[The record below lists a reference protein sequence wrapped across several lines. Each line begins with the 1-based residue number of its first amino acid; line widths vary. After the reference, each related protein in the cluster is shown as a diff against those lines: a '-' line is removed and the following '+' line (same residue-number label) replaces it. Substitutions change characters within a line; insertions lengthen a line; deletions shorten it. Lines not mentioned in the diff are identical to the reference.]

1 MINSVQNKDA
11 PLEVMKGWQV
21 DLANGGKILEI
32 AYNTSNNSSNSDG
45 LFVIGTDNNQI
56 ISLTLDTKDK
66 NNDDLKKE

>member
-1 MINSVQNKDA
+1 LLINSVQNKDA

-32 AYNTSNNSSNSDG
+32 AYNQSNSSNSDG
-45 LFVIGTDNNQI
+45 LFVIGTENNQI

-66 NNDDLKKE
+66 NNDDLKRE